1 MTSKS
6 LFFKL
11 LRENVK
17 RRAWAIALAVL
28 GFFFALPINLALTM
42 ENAIKTQFWRYNN
55 YEPLVFADGTA
66 DVEKLARILE
76 LKTQIVLESIQFG
89 NGLIAFLIIVAAV
102 VIGVSSFSYLH
113 NRRKVDFY
121 HSIPVRRELLFAV
134 QYIGGFL
141 IVALAYLVN
150 LGIVMVVG
158 CAYQVPFSSVAGT
171 AMLGWLLN
179 LLFFLL
185 MYAVVSIA
193 MIMTG
198 NMLVGILGSGVFF
211 FYMPIMITLLVGYCS
226 TFFKTIHYYFLNGA
240 GSPFMAALKWTSPIA
255 AYITAIG
262 WEMGGQLGKH
272 IPAFIILFF
281 AALGLAILALEL
293 YRKRP
298 SEAAGK
304 AMAFK
309 WSMMPIRVLLVFG
322 FGMGG
327 AMFFW
332 LLQSTLVWLVFGA
345 VVGSLI
351 SHCVVE
357 IIYNFDFKKLLSHK
371 LQYVCCL
378 ACVLLAVMAFRFD
391 WFRYDYYVPDEGK
404 VTEAAVEINLDGN
417 WVNFKDIQQ
426 DRDGQ
431 LTVEYRDGVEVLPEH
446 MHITN
451 LGPVLKIAAKGR
463 DIALADREKEMR
475 RYTDQETM
483 GSSSSWIMGYGSDGE
498 RTEGEDFYTRLS
510 VIYTLKSGRKVYRTY
525 NLYLSQVMDDYRAI
539 YDSPEYKDG
548 LYNKVM
554 DLQASDI
561 AKVSYGERGKR
572 LRVNPDGNS
581 GYGELLAAYQADL
594 TELTVERRL
603 AENPVGQIWF
613 TDRYESAYAEQQLKW
628 LEQSRGRSRA
638 QVSEYEL
645 DISQAWPVYPSF
657 ERTMSA
663 LNKLGVDVGRV
674 VPDEQ
679 IKSVSLDMSNAMR
692 ELGLRDLEDEELAAR
707 YPVSGAGSTLV
718 FEEPE
723 NIKLLLDAMVDEQSL
738 NLNGLCAAEVS
749 VYVSAA
755 PSNLTGSVSGYLQ
768 VNKITPE
775 IKALFKGTPLED
787 YNPAGDT
794 AECGTVAAVPIMA
807 ETVRVD

>member
-28 GFFFALPINLALTM
+28 GFFFSLPINLALTM
-42 ENAIKTQFWRYNN
+42 ENAIKTNFWRYNN
-55 YEPLVFADGTA
+55 YERLIFPEGATEA
-66 DVEKLARILE
+66 EKLAKILE
-76 LKTQIVLESIQFG
+76 MKTQIVLDSVQFG
-89 NGLIAFLIIVAAV
+89 NGLIAFLIVVAAV

-121 HSIPVRRELLFAV
+121 HSIPVRREMLFAV

-141 IVALAYLVN
+141 IVALAYLAN
-150 LGIVMVVG
+150 LGILLVVSS
-158 CAYQVPFSSVAGT
+158 AYQVPLGSVVGT
-171 AMLGWLLN
+171 ALLGWLLN

-211 FYMPIMITLLVGYCS
+211 FYMPVMITLLVGYCD
-226 TFFKTIHYYFLNGA
+226 TFFQTIHYYFLNGA
-240 GSPFMAALKWTSPIA
+240 GSPFMAALKWTSPVS
-255 AYITAIG
+255 AYVTAVS
-262 WEMGGQLGKH
+262 WKMGNELGKH
-272 IPAFIILFF
+272 VPALIILFF
-281 AALGLAILALEL
+281 VAVGLAILALEL

-322 FGMGG
+322 FGLGG

-332 LLQSTLVWLVFGA
+332 LIQSTLVWLVFGA

-351 SHCVVE
+351 SHCVIE

-378 ACVLLAVMAFRFD
+378 AAVLLSVMAFRFD
-391 WFRYDYYVPDEGK
+391 WFRYDYYLPDEGK
-404 VTEAAVEINLDGN
+404 VAEAAVEIRLDEG
-417 WVNFKDIQQ
+417 WVNFREIKQGE
-426 DRDGQ
+426 DGK
-431 LTVEYRDGVEVLPEH
+431 LTSEYFDGAEVLPDH

-451 LGPVLKIAAKGR
+451 LGPVLEIAAQGR
-463 DIALADREKEMR
+463 ETALKDREKKMR
-475 RYTDQETM
+475 RYNDQEVSGNT
-483 GSSSSWIMGYGSDGE
+483 SSWVMGYEDG
-498 RTEGEDFYTRLS
+498 TGDEGKGDYYTQLS
-510 VIYTLKSGRKVYRTY
+510 VMYTLNSGRKVYRTY
-525 NLYLSQVMDDYRAI
+525 NLHLSQVMDAYSAL
-539 YDSPEYKDG
+539 YDSQPYKDG
-548 LYNKVM
+548 LYYKVM
-554 DLQASDI
+554 NLQASDI
-561 AKVSYGERGKR
+561 ARVSYSERSKR
-572 LRVNPDGNS
+572 ERVNPDGNS

-594 TELTVERRL
+594 TDLTVERRL
-603 AENPVGQIWF
+603 EENPVGQIWF
-613 TDRYESAYAEQQLKW
+613 VDRYESAFAKQQLDW
-628 LEQSRGRSRA
+628 YLENGGRSRSSL
-638 QVSEYEL
+638 SEYDL
-645 DISQAWPVYPSF
+645 DTSQMWPVYPSF
-657 ERTMSA
+657 ERTLSA
-663 LNKLGVDVGRV
+663 LKKMGINAGNL

-679 IKSVSLDMSNAMR
+679 VKSVTLDISGVMR
-692 ELGLRDLEDEELAAR
+692 ELGLRELEDEELAAR

-723 NIKLLLDAMVDEQSL
+723 NIKLLLAATVDEQSL
-738 NLNGLCAAEVS
+738 NLNGLCDAETAI
-749 VYVSAA
+749 YVNASID
-755 PSNLTGSVSGYLQ
+755 SMLGNVGGYLQ
-768 VNKITPE
+768 LNKITPE

-787 YNPAGDT
+787 YTLAGSEPDSDM
-794 AECGTVAAVPIMA
+794 AVPVTADSVKM
-807 ETVRVD
+807 D